1 MQSLQDILNNF
12 NSSKLAKLPE
22 GKLRQKM
29 VGINLFN
36 NREGVVENK
45 RLKAVKNSIVI
56 KENARKNYSI
66 HGPKFIQAGKE
77 YSQKKVTCP
86 HCNSVGPQGNMIKFH
101 FDKCKRTAGFSDD
114 KIYELHLQGLR
125 NFEICKLS
133 GLKKD
138 TLSRIIIKYKKNSE
152 HLK

>member
-22 GKLRQKM
+22 GKLRQTM

-36 NREGVVENK
+36 NREGIEDK
-45 RLKAVKNSIVI
+45 RLQAVKNSIAI
-56 KENARKNYSI
+56 KENCRNQFLIRGHKLI
-66 HGPKFIQAGKE
+66 EAGKE

-86 HCNSVGPQGNMIKFH
+86 HCNTVGPQGNMIKFH

-133 GLKKD
+133 GLKRD
-138 TLSRIIIKYKKNSE
+138 TLSRIIIKYRKNSE